1 MKKVIF
7 LWMIPI
13 FYIGCSQVEDNSI
26 ENKKIY
32 EFSWCSY
39 NTSYNAQD
47 LNTELISYI
56 GFINNLKE
64 KNKLKKETKY
74 LNPIFKQEKYDF
86 LWLDVFENSLT
97 QDAFIEITK
106 SSEVYKNWLSS
117 KDEII
122 LCDGNKQTFYEIK
135 LNRGFLLQDGNPSY
149 IGFCKL
155 KEGFEIDYLV
165 DQLRENKV
173 FLNRPFNN
181 IMLIPTFKQS
191 DFDLL
196 ILLETDIRLKD
207 FDFLEAGGIK
217 SACKQYDNFSSN
229 SLSFDTYILD

>member
-1 MKKVIF
+1 MKKIIF
-7 LWMIPI
+7 VWMIPI
-13 FYIGCSQVEDNSI
+13 FFIGCSQIEDYSK

-39 NTSYNAQD
+39 NSSYNAQD

-56 GFINNLKE
+56 GFINNLRE
-64 KNKLKKETKY
+64 KNKLKKETRY
-74 LNPIFKQEKYDF
+74 LNPIFKQEKFDF
-86 LWLDVFENSLT
+86 LWLDIFENSLT
-97 QDAFIEITK
+97 QDAFIEII
-106 SSEVYKNWLSS
+106 SNSEVYKNWLSS

-135 LNRGFLLQDGNPSY
+135 LKRAFLLQDGHPSY
-149 IGFCKL
+149 VGFCKL
-155 KEGFEIDYLV
+155 REGFEIDYLV
-165 DQLRENKV
+165 DKLKDNKG
-173 FLNRPFNN
+173 FLDRPFNST
-181 IMLIPTFKQS
+181 MLIPTFKQL
-191 DFDLL
+191 DFDFL

-207 FDFLEAGGIK
+207 FDFLEDGGIK